1 MSSIDLRIIAL
12 SLQILGIFFL
22 ALSTIFKKPR
32 RVVEEVIGSP
42 RGSLRPVKDYLY
54 RMNQLV
60 IGLALIVL
68 GYGIQ
73 MIGVVD
79 LGIAVGSFSDAPA
92 ASSPSIF
99 EGWSRAG
106 VMIFLAACIL
116 VVGVV
121 LHFIGNLL
129 AKQSFKRLIIA
140 YVKEHKWAFED
151 NMKLTKEIGR
161 IIGVEEAAASS
172 IEEYVGQVKQR
183 LKLVNE

>member
-1 MSSIDLRIIAL
+1 MSSVDIRILA
-12 SLQILGIFFL
+12 SALQILGIFFV

-60 IGLALIVL
+60 IGLTLLIL

-73 MIGVVD
+73 ILGVLD
-79 LGIAVGSFSDAPA
+79 TTREVGQPVSYLFGA
-92 ASSPSIF
+92 
-99 EGWSRAG
+99 WSRIG
-106 VMIFLAACIL
+106 VMIFLAACVT

-121 LHFIGNLL
+121 LHFLGSVL

-151 NMKLTKEIGR
+151 NMKLTKEIGT
-161 IIGVEEAAASS
+161 IIGVQETAAST
-172 IEEYVGQVKQR
+172 IDEYVGQVKQR
-183 LKLVNE
+183 LKLVND

>member
-1 MSSIDLRIIAL
+1 MSSVDIRIISLA
-12 SLQILGIFFL
+12 LQILGIFFL

-60 IGLALIVL
+60 IGLILLIS

-73 MIGVVD
+73 M
-79 LGIAVGSFSDAPA
+79 LGLLSMTGDPSDQVSYLFS
-92 ASSPSIF
+92 
-99 EGWSRAG
+99 GWSQFA
-106 VMIFLAACIL
+106 VMIFVAACAS
-116 VVGVV
+116 VVGVI
-121 LHFIGNLL
+121 LHFLGSVI

-151 NMKLTKEIGR
+151 NMKLTKEIGT
-161 IIGVEEAAASS
+161 IIGVSEAAAST
-172 IEEYVGQVKQR
+172 IEEYVGQVKER
-183 LKLVNE
+183 LKLADS

>member
-1 MSSIDLRIIAL
+1 MSSVDIRILAL
-12 SLQILGIFFL
+12 SLQILGILFL

-60 IGLALIVL
+60 IGVILLVA
-68 GYGIQ
+68 GYGVQIQ
-73 MIGVVD
+73 GLLSATGDPTDQVSY
-79 LGIAVGSFSDAPA
+79 LFA
-92 ASSPSIF
+92 
-99 EGWSRAG
+99 GWSNVA
-106 VMIFLAACIL
+106 VMVFVAACIS

-121 LHFIGNLL
+121 LHFLGSVL
-129 AKQSFKRLIIA
+129 AKQSFKKLIIA

-151 NMKLTKEIGR
+151 NMKLTKEIGT
-161 IIGVEEAAASS
+161 IIGVQETAAST
-172 IEEYVGQVKQR
+172 IEEYVVAVKQR